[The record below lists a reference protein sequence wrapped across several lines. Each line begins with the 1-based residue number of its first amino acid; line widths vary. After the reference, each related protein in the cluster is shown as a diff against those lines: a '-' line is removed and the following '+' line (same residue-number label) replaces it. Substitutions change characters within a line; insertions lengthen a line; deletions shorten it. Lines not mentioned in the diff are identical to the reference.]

1 MHGVRD
7 VYEDAQGQL
16 RLSSRKKREIL
27 INNIYGVDIDP
38 QAVEVTQMS
47 LYLKVLEDEN
57 DATLNKPTMLALHE
71 VLLPPLKN
79 NIKCGNSLIG
89 TDFYVQGEL
98 FDEDMRRKVNAFD
111 WEMEFPF
118 LKSHSDPARRA
129 GEESDSFRKRDSSSR
144 LKSVGTQNDN
154 RGGFD
159 VVIGNPPYLASYSR
173 ESVQMNEIEKRYF
186 ARKYSTVTGRINTFV
201 MFVEKGMGIL
211 SSIGRLGF
219 ILPKPFL
226 MMTAYHR
233 MRTAL
238 LRQNI
243 EKIALCGEEV
253 FPDATVPSCILIASR
268 EDGQDQA
275 KIEIHKYNR
284 ESELS
289 LFKVISKRDVVNDPE
304 HRINAEVK
312 ERASKVVFKV
322 SRTGTPLGGLAKVE
336 DGINPGPFRSILVAP
351 KRQNNKCVKLIEG
364 KDFSRYSP
372 VAWGGLYF
380 LWDKSLVKRLQPK
393 HPNSV
398 AVLGKEERFLQKEK
412 IVTRQTA
419 AGILAALD
427 TNQYFST
434 NSVHTTRLIETE
446 HPLDIRFVL
455 GILNSSL
462 MNFYYRQSFKEKEG
476 SFPQVKVNKLR
487 KLPMRTIDFTNPA
500 EKQMHDELFALV
512 NRMLELHKQL
522 QGHME
527 PTSKVD
533 SISRGLF
540 ASEREPIERQIAA
553 TDKKID
559 LLVYKL
565 YGLTQGEIKI
575 LEEAGR

>member
-1 MHGVRD
+1 VRD

-304 HRINAEVK
+304 HRINAEVE